1 MSSKYELF
9 RKTPETSLTWIEET
23 FEDINDAKKRLIS
36 LASGKPGDYLIWD
49 LSRHKFIE
57 ELEESA

>member
-9 RKTPETSLTWIEET
+9 RKTPETSLTWIET
-23 FEDINDAKKRLIS
+23 FEDVKEAKKRLIS
-36 LASGKPGDYLIWD
+36 IASGKPADYLIWD
-49 LSRHKFIE
+49 LSGHKFIE

>member
-9 RKTPETSLTWIEET
+9 RKTPETSLTWIET

-36 LASGKPGDYLIWD
+36 LASGNPGDYLIWD
-49 LSRHKFIE
+49 LSGHRFIE

>member
-1 MSSKYELF
+1 MSPKYEIF
-9 RKTPETSLTWIEET
+9 RKTPETSLTLIET

-36 LASGKPGDYLIWD
+36 LTSGKPGEYLIWD
-49 LSRHKFIE
+49 LSSHKFIE